1 MRTTTA
7 LAWIVFVGCAA
18 VPAFVS
24 AQQSPPQHNHQFT
37 PLVAGE
43 PQAFPAPRPID
54 ARQLETTHPPARRAQ
69 PPVNF
74 RQVSADEPI
83 ASPAAKSSLRLA
95 PRSQSNRQ
103 PSAKPAA
110 PSPASAL
117 TTVAGSLGAV
127 LAVFLVIVWCSR
139 RFSPSGANLLPK
151 EAVELL
157 GRSPLSP
164 RQQMQLVRVG
174 NKLLLVALSATDA
187 QTLTEISEPTEVE
200 HLTALCRRGQST
212 SASAAFKQTLAQLD
226 NEPATVGFVGAPRP
240 NTRGAR

>member
-1 MRTTTA
+1 MRTITA

-18 VPAFVS
+18 APVFVS
-24 AQQSPPQHNHQFT
+24 AQQVAPQHSHQFT
-37 PLVAGE
+37 PLVASE

-54 ARQLETTHPPARRAQ
+54 ARPIESAYPPARRSQ

-74 RQVSADEPI
+74 RQVSAEEPV
-83 ASPAAKSSLRLA
+83 ASPAAKSALRLA
-95 PRSQSNRQ
+95 PRSQSNR
-103 PSAKPAA
+103 PPTTKPAA

-127 LAVFLVIVWCSR
+127 LALFIVIAWCSR
-139 RFSPSGANLLPK
+139 RFSPAGASLLPK

-157 GRSPLSP
+157 GRAPLSP

-174 NKLLLVALSATDA
+174 NKLLLVVLSATDA
-187 QTLTEISEPTEVE
+187 QTLTEITEPTEVE
-200 HLTALCRRGQST
+200 HLTSLCRRGQST

-240 NTRGAR
+240 TTRGAR